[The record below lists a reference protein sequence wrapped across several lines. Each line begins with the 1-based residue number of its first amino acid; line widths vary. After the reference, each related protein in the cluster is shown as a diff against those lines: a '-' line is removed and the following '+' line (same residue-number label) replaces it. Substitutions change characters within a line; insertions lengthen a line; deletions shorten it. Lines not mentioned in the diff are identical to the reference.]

1 MPSISRIA
9 NGEKTGK
16 MDREKEEGRKG
27 EGQKRESN
35 GRCEAKTVFPVSSP
49 HFGLSRVGR

>member
-16 MDREKEEGRKG
+16 MDREKEEGREG
-27 EGQKRESN
+27 EGQKRKSN
-35 GRCEAKTVFPVSSP
+35 GRCEAK
-49 HFGLSRVGR
+49 RRGRQMNERKRR

>member
-16 MDREKEEGRKG
+16 MDREKEEGREGGGAETG
-27 EGQKRESN
+27 E
-35 GRCEAKTVFPVSSP
+35 
-49 HFGLSRVGR
+49 